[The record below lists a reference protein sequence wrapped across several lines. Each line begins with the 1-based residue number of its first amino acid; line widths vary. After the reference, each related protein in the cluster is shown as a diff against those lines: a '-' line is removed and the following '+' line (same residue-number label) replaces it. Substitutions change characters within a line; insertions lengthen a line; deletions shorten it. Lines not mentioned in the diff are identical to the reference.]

1 MPYRFFDH
9 TGDIGVDLWGGDLG
23 ELYAVA
29 AEALTETLTDPECVR
44 PRTRVTAS
52 LGASAPDLLLA
63 DWVSELI
70 YRFDAFEWLTRRA
83 HVTVAH
89 SNARWTLHAQMDGET
104 RDPARH
110 PLKVLVKAVTYH
122 ELRVEQTA
130 EGWSAR
136 MVLDI

>member
-1 MPYRFFDH
+1 M
-9 TGDIGVDLWGGDLG
+9 DLWAPDAEGLF
-23 ELYAVA
+23 A
-29 AEALTETLTDPECVR
+29 AAADALTETITDPLGVE

-52 LGASAPDLLLA
+52 LGAADLDLLLA
-63 DWVSELI
+63 DWVSELV
-70 YRFDAFEWLTRRA
+70 YRFDAFQWLTRRA
-83 HVTVAH
+83 QVTLARR
-89 SNARWTLHAQMDGET
+89 ADRWTMQARMDGEP

-130 EGWSAR
+130 DGWRAR